1 MEQDLKKAFS
11 WFKKA
16 ADKGNASA
24 QFNVGLFYATGRGVK
39 QDVDKAVPYLQA
51 AAKQGHASAP
61 ALLERLGY

>member
-1 MEQDLKKAFS
+1 M
-11 WFKKA
+11 
-16 ADKGNASA
+16 
-24 QFNVGLFYATGRGVK
+24 GLFYATGRGVK